1 MLVGLIRGDFAY
13 DLLLLLH
20 LLTVIVGFG
29 SSFVW
34 PALAGKARARGQQEP
49 AVSYAITKSGFEVG
63 KVLTTPFI
71 WAAGAFGIILVAVG
85 EWGWG
90 EAWISIAF
98 VLFFGAALFALFVHT
113 PNLRSMLSLQER
125 LATGQAQPPAG
136 GGPPPEV
143 AELQA
148 RGKRAGMYGGILHI
162 LFLLLM
168 IDMIWKPGT

>member
-1 MLVGLIRGDFAY
+1 VGY
-13 DLLLLLH
+13 DSFWYNVFYLLH
-20 LLTVIVGFG
+20 LTAVIVGFG

-34 PALAGKARARGQQEP
+34 PALAAKARARGQQEP
-49 AVSYAITKSGFEVG
+49 AVSYAMSKSGFEVG
-63 KVLTTPFI
+63 SVLTTPFI
-71 WAAGAFGIILVAVG
+71 WSAGAFGIILVVLSD
-85 EWGWG
+85 ELYTFSQ
-90 EAWISIAF
+90 AWISISF

-113 PNLRSMLSLQER
+113 PNLRAMLSLQER
-125 LATGQAQPPAG
+125 LATGQAKPPAG